1 MELTSELQKLR
12 QSTPDVD
19 LILQVFEEA
28 DRVHREAQTAMGQH
42 VAGNASPV
50 ASTSVV
56 ITFAPDVSAGE
67 HPAIWR

>member
-1 MELTSELQKLR
+1 MELTDELQKLR
-12 QSTPDVD
+12 QTIPDVD

-28 DRVHREAQTAMGQH
+28 DRVHTEAQIAMGQQA
-42 VAGNASPV
+42 AGVSSPV

-67 HPAIWR
+67 HPAIRR